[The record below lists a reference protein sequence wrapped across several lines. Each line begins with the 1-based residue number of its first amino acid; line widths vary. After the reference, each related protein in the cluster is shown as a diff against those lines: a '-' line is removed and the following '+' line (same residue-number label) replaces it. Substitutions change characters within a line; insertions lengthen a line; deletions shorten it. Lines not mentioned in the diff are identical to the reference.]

1 MANQK
6 SPKTFVL
13 DVSVLIHDPKAP
25 LYFEENTVLIPTLTI
40 KNLKEEAAKPGERG
54 ANARDALRTLM
65 ELFHDSTSMGT
76 RYTYPENEAEMDMA
90 IAAEECVPELD
101 AFENIDGTAFA
112 VPSVILPETNGE
124 ISIIPTTASNILD
137 VAREQRAILVTKD
150 IATRLC
156 SFASGVEAQDYL
168 HDHPSEVSKFYSGR
182 SIVYLPAKDVSE
194 LAKGGDGIAFRA
206 NTEIYGLD
214 DSGVEE
220 FLRPSSYRLSENE
233 FLVVKNAESPSS
245 GGVLGRYARGKIYP
259 LRYGNAKP
267 FEITPRNVAQRFAI
281 EALMTPAE
289 GPQDRAPLVILKG
302 PAGTAKTFLSIACGL
317 EQAYEHH
324 DYRSI
329 LVTRQSSLL
338 DEPVGYLPGG
348 EYDKVSPLLRS
359 VFDNIETLMPNA
371 KKEFKDGVAY
381 GPVEELVAQGVLQIQ
396 AMTFM
401 RGRSI
406 ANTYVI
412 VDEAQNCT
420 ADQLLTLITRASKGT
435 RICLLG
441 DINQID
447 SPYLDRY
454 SSGLTVVSELM
465 KGSPVCWQVF
475 FTDAECERS
484 ELANEAI
491 HRLTRK
497 N

>member
-1 MANQK
+1 MSEKK

-25 LYFEENTVLIPTLTI
+25 LYFEENTVLIPTLTV
-40 KNLKEEAAKPGERG
+40 KNLKEASQKPGERG
-54 ANARDALRTLM
+54 ANARDALRNLM
-65 ELFHDSTSMGT
+65 ELFHNCPAMGT
-76 RYTYPENEAEMDMA
+76 RYTFPENEDEMDMA
-90 IAAEECVPELD
+90 IATEECVPDLD
-101 AFENIDGTAFA
+101 MFNLDGSAFA
-112 VPSVILPETNGE
+112 VPTVILQETGGE
-124 ISIIPTTASNILD
+124 VSIVPTQATDILA
-137 VAREQRAILVTKD
+137 VAREQNAILVTKD

-156 SFASGVEAQDYL
+156 SFASGVEAQDYR
-168 HDHPSEVSKFYSGR
+168 HDHPDEVSKFYSGR
-182 SIVYLPAKDVSE
+182 SIVYLPGKLVSE
-194 LAKGGDGIAFRA
+194 LAKGGAGIPFPEG
-206 NTEIYGLD
+206 TEIYGVD
-214 DSGVEE
+214 DSGLTE
-220 FLRPSSYRLSENE
+220 FQRPSSYKLSENE
-233 FLVVKNAESPSS
+233 FLTVKNVDAPAS
-245 GGVLGRYARGKIYP
+245 GGALGRYTKGTIQP
-259 LRYGNAKP
+259 LRYANCKP
-267 FEITPRNVAQRFAI
+267 FDVTPRNVAQRFAI

-317 EQAYEHH
+317 EQAYENH

-359 VFDNIETLMPNA
+359 VFDNVEALMPNF
-371 KKEFKDGVAY
+371 KKEYKDGVAS
-381 GPVEELVAQGVLQIQ
+381 GPVEDLVAQGALQIQ

-406 ANTYVI
+406 ENTYVV

-420 ADQLLTLITRASKGT
+420 AAQLLTLITRASKGT

-441 DINQID
+441 DVDQID

-454 SSGLTVVSELM
+454 SSGLTVVSEMM
-465 KGSPVCWQVF
+465 KGSPVCWQVS

-491 HRLTRK
+491 HRLSRK